1 MKWSADMTIARN
13 NVLHFSKRNG
23 PVDDAIDLLMRLAGD
38 VRHPEFVR
46 EMILTALKAG
56 QEDPG
61 RAELKLMTSTL
72 KELRYTAKVFS
83 RYRGVKKVTVF
94 GSARVKPDSTPYR
107 MARLLGAR
115 LAQQGYMVI
124 TGGGGGIMQAGNEGA
139 GH

>member
-1 MKWSADMTIARN
+1 LTLKKGMSVARN

-23 PVDDAIDLLMRLAGD
+23 SVDDAIDLLMELAGD

-83 RYRGVKKVTVF
+83 RYWGVKKVTMF
-94 GSARVKPDSTPYR
+94 GSARVKPDSTTYR
-107 MARLLGAR
+107 MA
-115 LAQQGYMVI
+115 
-124 TGGGGGIMQAGNEGA
+124 
-139 GH
+139 